1 MKARIALVT
10 AAALALPF
18 AAAAQTPKVTQCDLL
33 VSHPEDPE
41 RVAPGIDDVKDKAAA
56 IAACEADVKADP
68 NNRRLHYQL
77 GRVLFY
83 DGQTAKAIPHL
94 EAAAS
99 AGSQQAQFVL
109 GYIIDEALQGLKREP
124 CKTEDLWFKSAKQG
138 RFAAQVSYPHHV
150 MNARF
155 EGCKLQATP
164 ADVDGFLDKAKAQ
177 ADGYYQQLLVK
188 TLAADYARFKSTK

>member
-1 MKARIALVT
+1 
-10 AAALALPF
+10 LPF
-18 AAAAQTPKVTQCDLL
+18 AAQGQNVTRCDTL

-41 RVAPGIDDVKDKAAA
+41 RVAPGVEDVKDKAAA

-68 NNRRLHYQL
+68 TNRRLHYQL

-94 EAAAS
+94 ETAAN

-109 GYIIDEALQGLKREP
+109 GYIIDEALQGLKRAP

-150 MNARF
+150 INGKF

-164 ADVDGFLDKAKAQ
+164 ADIDGFLDKAKGQ
-177 ADGYYQQLLVK
+177 AAGYYQQLLVK
-188 TLAADYARFKSTK
+188 TLAADYARFKAKN

>member
-1 MKARIALVT
+1 MKKSFAL
-10 AAALALPF
+10 AAALSVTLLLGSTQ
-18 AAAAQTPKVTQCDLL
+18 AQQVTQCDKL
-33 VSHPEDPE
+33 VSHPEDPD
-41 RVAPGIDDVKDKAAA
+41 RIAPGIDDVKDLPAA
-56 IAACEADVKADP
+56 IAACETDLKADP

-83 DGQTAKAIPHL
+83 DQQTTKAMPHL
-94 EAAAS
+94 EMAAN

-124 CKTEDLWFKSAKQG
+124 CKTEDLWFKSAKLG

-150 MNARF
+150 INAHF
-155 EGCKLQATP
+155 GGCKLQASP
-164 ADVDGFLDKAKAQ
+164 AEIDAFLAAAAKQ

-188 TLAADYARFKSTK
+188 TLMADVTRFKAK